1 MRRQRTTGVLLA
13 VLGALLVVVLGATAA
28 AAQAPVK
35 EVIQVDVTLDP
46 DEFLTEACGV
56 EVTVTLTG
64 RVTVFTLEGVV
75 LQDLTTLN
83 LSVVAT
89 AGDNQARFRD
99 VGGDQVR
106 VQPDGT
112 VILSI
117 IGQVPFD
124 FTGVLKIN
132 LGTGE
137 VILEPHHETDDTT
150 RVCERLTA

>member
-1 MRRQRTTGVLLA
+1 MRRQRTTGVLAL
-13 VLGALLVVVLGATAA
+13 LGALLAVVLGATAA
-28 AAQAPVK
+28 AAQAPEK
-35 EVIQVDVTLDP
+35 EVTPIDDTFD

-56 EVTVTLTG
+56 PVTTTATG
-64 RVTVFTLEGVV
+64 RITTFTFEGVV
-75 LQDLTTLN
+75 LQELTTV
-83 LSVVAT
+83 SVSFVAS

-99 VGGDQVR
+99 VGIDQVR

-117 IGQVPFD
+117 VGQVPFD

-132 LGTGE
+132 LDTGD
-137 VILEPHHETDDTT
+137 VILEPHHDVDTT

>member
-1 MRRQRTTGVLLA
+1 MRRQRTTGVLA

-28 AAQAPVK
+28 AAQAPEK
-35 EVIQVDVTLDP
+35 EVIQVDETFA
-46 DEFLTEACGV
+46 DEFLTEECGV
-56 EVTVTLTG
+56 PVTTTVTG
-64 RVTVFTLEGVV
+64 RVTFFTFPDGTV

-83 LSVVAT
+83 VSIVAT

-112 VILSI
+112 VIVSI
-117 IGQVPFD
+117 IGQVPFG
-124 FTGVLKIN
+124 FTGVLKFN
-132 LGTGE
+132 PETGE
-137 VILEPHHETDDTT
+137 TILEPHHELDTT

>member
-1 MRRQRTTGVLLA
+1 MRRRRISGLLA
-13 VLGALLVVVLGATAA
+13 VLGALFVVVLGATAA

-35 EVIQVDVTLDP
+35 EVIQVNDTFA
-46 DEFLTEACGV
+46 DEFLSEECGV
-56 EVTVTLTG
+56 PVTTTATG
-64 RVTVFTLEGVV
+64 RVTIFAFPDGTV
-75 LQDLTTLN
+75 LQEMTTLN
-83 LSVVAT
+83 ISLVAT

-99 VGGDQVR
+99 VGIDQVR

-117 IGQVPFD
+117 VGQVPFD

-132 LGTGE
+132 PETDE
-137 VILEPHHETDDTT
+137 VILEPHHDVDTT

>member
-1 MRRQRTTGVLLA
+1 MKRQRTTGVLA
-13 VLGALLVVVLGATAA
+13 VLGALFVVVLGATAA

-35 EVIQVDVTLDP
+35 EVFQIDEEFA
-46 DEFLTEACGV
+46 DEFLTEECGV
-56 EVTVTLTG
+56 PVTTTVTG
-64 RVTVFTLEGVV
+64 RVTVFTHNGVV
-75 LQDLTTLN
+75 LQELTTLN
-83 LSVVAT
+83 VSLVAT

-106 VQPDGT
+106 MQPDGT

-117 IGQVPFD
+117 IGQVPFG

-132 LGTGE
+132 LTTGD
-137 VILEPHHETDDTT
+137 VILEPHHDVDTT

>member
-1 MRRQRTTGVLLA
+1 MRRQRTTGVLA

-35 EVIQVDVTLDP
+35 EVIQVDETFVDP
-46 DEFLTEACGV
+46 FLTAECGV
-56 EVTVTLTG
+56 EVTVTLSG
-64 RVTVFTLEGVV
+64 RVTVFTHDGVV
-75 LQDLTTLN
+75 LQEHTTLN
-83 LSVVAT
+83 VSIVAT

-99 VGGDQVR
+99 VGADQVR

-117 IGQVPFD
+117 IGQVPFG

-132 LGTGE
+132 LETGE